1 MAGLQLRAD
10 QTWLFD
16 ATFQEVSTWVSDHG
30 LDQASLNGLP
40 LALNSMVLSAA
51 HADAGFAVQ
60 PRAVIDR
67 DLEAGHLALVYEQ
80 KIKVLGYYMVTQ
92 PGVICDK
99 LTKLIR

>member
-16 ATFQEVSTWVSDHG
+16 ATFQGFSMWVSDHG

-60 PRAVIDR
+60 LRAVIDR
-67 DLEAGHLALVYEQ
+67 DLRLAIWPQ
-80 KIKVLGYYMVTQ
+80 SMSKRPRFLGITWSLSQ
-92 PGVICDK
+92 A
-99 LTKLIR
+99 LSLIS

>member
-16 ATFQEVSTWVSDHG
+16 ATFQGFSMWVSDHG

-40 LALNSMVLSAA
+40 LALNSGSTARSNRQGLA
-51 HADAGFAVQ
+51 
-60 PRAVIDR
+60 
-67 DLEAGHLALVYEQ
+67 AGHLATVYEQ
-80 KIKVLGYYMVTQ
+80 KTKVLGYYMVTQ